1 MQPLRETAGQ
11 GALQGAAH
19 FKYAGL
25 TAAMLCDMLM
35 PLARRCGAIIHF
47 GMQLLLC
54 ACGAFL
60 CFLALER
67 TGCGALRPYMLLSFG
82 AGCLLWRLGVRGA
95 ICAVIKLLRRNRKS
109 ATDGD

>member
-11 GALQGAAH
+11 GDTLLALV
-19 FKYAGL
+19 YAGL

-60 CFLALER
+60 CWSAQAAAHCAPICFYPLAQDAC
-67 TGCGALRPYMLLSFG
+67 CGVWAF
-82 AGCLLWRLGVRGA
+82 AA
-95 ICAVIKLLRRNRKS
+95 QS
-109 ATDGD
+109 AP

>member
-11 GALQGAAH
+11 GDTLLALV
-19 FKYAGL
+19 YAGL
-25 TAAMLCDMLM
+25 TAAMLCDM
-35 PLARRCGAIIHF
+35 LARRCGAIIHF

-109 ATDGD
+109 ATDGE